1 VGRPVYPGGG
11 AGRADAPV
19 IAWASVTETVL
30 ITSYLE
36 PELVDA
42 IRGGWDGE
50 VLYEPGLLPR
60 PRYVADHDGDKPELD
75 AAGERRWRALLAQ
88 AEICFDFDWWQPG
101 RLLENAPRLRWVQA
115 TSAGI
120 GEFVQRHGLDQGP
133 VVFTTAAGTH
143 AGPLTEFALTGA
155 LYLIRGVPELL
166 ERQRRHHWERYTAA
180 SLAGRR
186 VTVVGL
192 GAIGRTAAATFALL
206 GTTVTGVG
214 RPGGSRPSIAGV
226 TVTDTDQ
233 LDAVLAGTDVL
244 ILTTPLTPA
253 TTHLL
258 DHRRLGLL
266 PDGAVIVNI
275 GRGPVIDTG
284 ALTGILA
291 DGLPGGG
298 RLGGV
303 ALDVTDPEPL
313 PADSPLWDR
322 ADVLISPH
330 SASTVA
336 TENQTLTELFLDNL
350 ERWRAGQPLRNR
362 YHPELGY

>member
-1 VGRPVYPGGG
+1 M
-11 AGRADAPV
+11 
-19 IAWASVTETVL
+19 TETVL

-36 PELVDA
+36 PELAEA
-42 IRGGWDGE
+42 IRAGWNGE
-50 VLYEPGLLPR
+50 VLYEPALLPR
-60 PRYVADHDGDKPELD
+60 PRYVADHGGEKPALD
-75 AAGERRWRALLAQ
+75 AAGEQRWRALLAR

-101 RLLENAPRLRWVQA
+101 RLLENAPGLRWVQA

-120 GEFVQRHGLDQGP
+120 GGFVQRYGLDRGE

-143 AGPLTEFALTGA
+143 AVPLTEFALTGA
-155 LYLIRGVPELL
+155 LYLIRGVPDLL
-166 ERQRRHHWERYTAA
+166 DRQRRHHWERYTAA

-192 GAIGRTAAATFALL
+192 GAIGRTVAATFALL

-214 RPGGSRPSIAGV
+214 RPGGSRPAVAGV

-233 LDAVLAGTDVL
+233 LDAVLARTDVL
-244 ILTTPLTPA
+244 ILAIPLTSA

-258 DHRRLGLL
+258 DRRRLDLL

-275 GRGPVIDTG
+275 ARGQVIDAD
-284 ALTGILA
+284 ALADVLA

-298 RLGGV
+298 RLGGA

-313 PADSPLWDR
+313 PADSP
-322 ADVLISPH
+322 
-330 SASTVA
+330 
-336 TENQTLTELFLDNL
+336 TELFLDNL
-350 ERWRAGQPLRNR
+350 ERWRTGRPLRNR

>member
-1 VGRPVYPGGG
+1 M
-11 AGRADAPV
+11 
-19 IAWASVTETVL
+19 TETVL

-36 PELVDA
+36 PELVEQ
-42 IRGGWDGE
+42 IRAGWPGE
-50 VLYEPGLLPR
+50 VLFQPELLPK
-60 PRYVADHDGDKPELD
+60 PHYVADHGGDKPDLGP
-75 AAGERRWRALLAQ
+75 AGQQRWRDLLAR

-101 RLLENAPRLRWVQA
+101 QLLENAPRLRWVQA

-120 GEFVQRHGLDQGP
+120 GGFVQRHGLDRGK

-143 AGPLTEFALTGA
+143 AVPLTEFALTGA
-155 LYLIRGVPELL
+155 LYLIKGVPDLMAA
-166 ERQRRHHWERYTAA
+166 QRRHHWERYTAA

-192 GAIGRTAAATFALL
+192 GSIGRTAAETFARL

-214 RPGGSRPSIAGV
+214 RPGGSRPALADV

-233 LDAVLAGTDVL
+233 LDAVLPQTDVL

-258 DHRRLGLL
+258 DRRRLGLL
-266 PDGAVIVNI
+266 PAGAVIVNI
-275 GRGPVIDTG
+275 ARGQVIDQA
-284 ALTGILA
+284 ALTDVLA

-350 ERWRAGQPLRNR
+350 GRWRAGQPLRNR
-362 YHPELGY
+362 YQPELGY

>member
-1 VGRPVYPGGG
+1 M
-11 AGRADAPV
+11 
-19 IAWASVTETVL
+19 TETVL
-30 ITSYLE
+30 IASYLE
-36 PELVDA
+36 PELVET
-42 IRGGWDGE
+42 IRAAWDGE
-50 VLYEPGLLPR
+50 VLYEPALLPR
-60 PRYVADHDGDKPELD
+60 PRYKADHGGEKPALDSDGEQ
-75 AAGERRWRALLAQ
+75 RWRDLLAR

-101 RLLENAPRLRWVQA
+101 RLRQNAPRLRWVQA

-120 GEFVQRHGLDQGP
+120 GGFIQRYGLDQGE
-133 VVFTTAAGTH
+133 VIFTTAAGTH
-143 AGPLTEFALTGA
+143 AVPLTEFALTGA
-155 LYLIRGVPELL
+155 LYLIRGVPDLL
-166 ERQRRHHWERYTAA
+166 GRQRRHHWERYTAA

-192 GAIGRTAAATFALL
+192 GAIGRTAAATFASL
-206 GTTVTGVG
+206 GTTVTGVA
-214 RPGGSRPSIAGV
+214 RPGGSRPVIAGV
-226 TVTDTDQ
+226 TVMDTDQ
-233 LDAVLAGTDVL
+233 LDAVLPATDVL

-253 TTHLL
+253 TIGLL
-258 DHRRLGLL
+258 DRRRLELL

-275 GRGPVIDTG
+275 ARGPVIDTS
-284 ALTGILA
+284 ALAGVLA

-298 RLGGV
+298 RLGGA

-336 TENQTLTELFLDNL
+336 TENETLTRLFLDNL

-362 YHPELGY
+362 YRPELGY

>member
-1 VGRPVYPGGG
+1 M
-11 AGRADAPV
+11 
-19 IAWASVTETVL
+19 TETVL
-30 ITSYLE
+30 ISSYLA
-36 PELVDA
+36 PKLVDA
-42 IRGGWDGE
+42 IRAGWDGE
-50 VLYEPGLLPR
+50 VLYEPDLLPR
-60 PRYVADHDGDKPELD
+60 PRYVADHGGVKPELD
-75 AAGERRWRALLAQ
+75 AAGEQRWRALLAR

-120 GEFVQRHGLDQGP
+120 GGFVQQYGLDRGK
-133 VVFTTAAGTH
+133 VVFTTAAGAH

-155 LYLIRGVPELL
+155 LYLIRGVPDLL

-192 GAIGRTAAATFALL
+192 GAIGRAAAATFALL

-233 LDAVLAGTDVL
+233 LDAVLAVTDVL
-244 ILTTPLTPA
+244 ILATPLTPA

-258 DHRRLGLL
+258 DRRRLGLL
-266 PDGAVIVNI
+266 PDGAVVVNI
-275 GRGPVIDTG
+275 ARGRVIDQE
-284 ALTGILA
+284 ALADVLA

-303 ALDVTDPEPL
+303 AVDVTDPEPL

-330 SASTVA
+330 SASTVV
-336 TENQTLTELFLDNL
+336 TENQTLVELFLDNL
-350 ERWRAGQPLRNR
+350 ERWRTGRPLRNP

>member
-1 VGRPVYPGGG
+1 M
-11 AGRADAPV
+11 
-19 IAWASVTETVL
+19 TETVL

-36 PELVDA
+36 PELVEK
-42 IRGGWDGE
+42 IRAGWAGE
-50 VLYEPGLLPR
+50 VLYHPDLLPR
-60 PRYVADHDGDKPELD
+60 PRYVADHGGDKPDLGP
-75 AAGERRWRALLAQ
+75 AGEERWRALLAR

-120 GEFVQRHGLDQGP
+120 GGFVQRYGLDRGK

-143 AGPLTEFALTGA
+143 AVPLTEFALTGA
-155 LYLIRGVPELL
+155 LYLIRGVPDLL
-166 ERQRRHHWERYTAA
+166 QRQRRHHWERYTAA

-192 GAIGRTAAATFALL
+192 GAIGRTAAATFAQL
-206 GTTVTGVG
+206 GTAVTGVG

-233 LDAVLAGTDVL
+233 LDAVLPATDVL

-253 TTHLL
+253 TTGLL
-258 DHRRLGLL
+258 DRRRLGLL

-275 GRGPVIDTG
+275 SRGQVIDQD
-284 ALTGILA
+284 ALTDILA
-291 DGLPGGG
+291 GGLPGGG

-330 SASTVA
+330 SASTTA
-336 TENQTLTELFLDNL
+336 TENHTLTELFVDNL
-350 ERWRAGQPLRNR
+350 GRWRTGQPLRNR
-362 YHPELGY
+362 YQPELGY

>member
-1 VGRPVYPGGG
+1 M
-11 AGRADAPV
+11 
-19 IAWASVTETVL
+19 TETVL

-42 IRGGWDGE
+42 VRAAWDGE
-50 VLYEPGLLPR
+50 VLYEPALLPR
-60 PRYVADHDGDKPELD
+60 PRHVADHGGEKPALD
-75 AAGERRWRALLAQ
+75 AAGQQRWRALLAR

-101 RLLENAPRLRWVQA
+101 QLLENAPRLRWVQA

-120 GEFVQRHGLDQGP
+120 GGFVQRHGLDRGK
-133 VVFTTAAGTH
+133 VVFTTAAGAH
-143 AGPLTEFALTGA
+143 AVPLTEFALTGA
-155 LYLIRGVPELL
+155 LYLIRGVPDLV

-192 GAIGRTAAATFALL
+192 GAIGRTAAVTFAQL
-206 GTTVTGVG
+206 GTSVTGVG
-214 RPGGSRPSIAGV
+214 RPGGSRPALAGV

-233 LDAVLAGTDVL
+233 LDALLPATDVL
-244 ILTTPLTPA
+244 ILTVPLTPA

-258 DHRRLGLL
+258 DRRRLGLL

-275 GRGPVIDTG
+275 ARGQVIDQ
-284 ALTGILA
+284 AALA
-291 DGLPGGG
+291 DLLAGGLPGGG
-298 RLGGV
+298 RLGGA

-322 ADVLISPH
+322 PDVLISPH

-336 TENQTLTELFLDNL
+336 GENQWLTELFLDNL
-350 ERWRAGQPLRNR
+350 ARWRASQPLRNR
-362 YHPELGY
+362 YQPELGY

>member
-1 VGRPVYPGGG
+1 M
-11 AGRADAPV
+11 
-19 IAWASVTETVL
+19 SETVL

-36 PELVDA
+36 PELVEE
-42 IRGGWDGE
+42 IRKSWDGE

-60 PRYVADHDGDKPELD
+60 PRYAADHGGVKPELD
-75 AAGERRWRALLAQ
+75 ADGQQRWRALLAR

-101 RLLENAPRLRWVQA
+101 RLLDNAPRLRWVQA

-120 GEFVQRHGLDQGP
+120 GGFVQRLGLDQGD

-143 AGPLTEFALTGA
+143 AVPLTEFALTGA
-155 LYLIRGVPELL
+155 LYLIRGVPDLL
-166 ERQRRHHWERYTAA
+166 EKQRRHHWESYTPA

-192 GAIGRTAAATFALL
+192 GAIGRHAAATFALL
-206 GTTVTGVG
+206 GTTVTGVA
-214 RPGGSRPSIAGV
+214 RPGGSRPEISGV

-233 LDAVLAGTDVL
+233 LDAVLPETDVL
-244 ILTTPLTPA
+244 ILATPLTPA
-253 TTHLL
+253 TTRLL
-258 DHRRLGLL
+258 DRRRLGLL

-275 GRGPVIDTG
+275 ARGQVLDQQ
-284 ALTGILA
+284 ALADLLA

-298 RLGGV
+298 RLGGA

-330 SASTVA
+330 SASTAA
-336 TENQTLTELFLDNL
+336 TENRTLTELFLDNL

-362 YHPELGY
+362 YQPELGY

>member
-1 VGRPVYPGGG
+1 M
-11 AGRADAPV
+11 
-19 IAWASVTETVL
+19 TETVL

-36 PELVDA
+36 PELVDQVRA
-42 IRGGWDGE
+42 GWEGE
-50 VLYEPGLLPR
+50 VLYHPELLPR
-60 PRYVADHDGDKPELD
+60 PRYVADHGGDKPALD
-75 AAGERRWRALLAQ
+75 TGGEERWRGLLAR

-120 GEFVQRHGLDQGP
+120 GGFVQRHGLDRGK
-133 VVFTTAAGTH
+133 VVFTTAAGAH
-143 AGPLTEFALTGA
+143 AVPLTEFALTGA
-155 LYLIRGVPELL
+155 LYLIKGVPNLAA
-166 ERQRRHHWERYTAA
+166 RQRRHHWERYTAA

-192 GAIGRTAAATFALL
+192 GSIGRTAAAAFARL

-214 RPGGSRPSIAGV
+214 RPGGRRPGIDGV
-226 TVTDTDQ
+226 AVTDTGQ
-233 LDAVLAGTDVL
+233 LDAVLPATDVL

-253 TTHLL
+253 TNHLI
-258 DHRRLGLL
+258 DRRRLGLL

-275 GRGPVIDTG
+275 ARGQVIDQA
-284 ALTGILA
+284 ALAGVLA

-298 RLGGV
+298 RLGGA

-322 ADVLISPH
+322 DDVLISPH

-350 ERWRAGQPLRNR
+350 ARWRAGQPLRNR
-362 YHPELGY
+362 YQPELGY

>member
-1 VGRPVYPGGG
+1 M
-11 AGRADAPV
+11 
-19 IAWASVTETVL
+19 TETVL

-36 PELVDA
+36 PELVEQ
-42 IRGGWDGE
+42 IRAGWAGE
-50 VLYEPGLLPR
+50 VLYEPELLPR
-60 PRYVADHDGDKPELD
+60 PRYEADHGGDKPDLN
-75 AAGERRWRALLAQ
+75 AAGAERWRDLLGR

-101 RLLENAPRLRWVQA
+101 QLPENAPRLRWVQA

-120 GEFVQRHGLDQGP
+120 GGFVQRYGLDTGK

-143 AGPLTEFALTGA
+143 AVPLTEFALTGA
-155 LYLIRGVPELL
+155 LYLIKGVPDLV
-166 ERQRRHHWERYTAA
+166 ERQRRHHWERYTAQ

-192 GAIGRTAAATFALL
+192 GSIGRTAAAAFAQL
-206 GTTVTGVG
+206 GTTVTGVA
-214 RPGGSRPSIAGV
+214 RPGGSRPAIAGV

-233 LDAVLAGTDVL
+233 LDTVLPATDVL
-244 ILTTPLTPA
+244 VLTTPLTPD
-253 TTHLL
+253 TSHLI
-258 DHRRLGLL
+258 DRRRLGLL

-275 GRGPVIDTG
+275 ARGQVIDQA
-284 ALTGILA
+284 ALTDVLA

-298 RLGGV
+298 RLGGA

-322 ADVLISPH
+322 PDVLISPH

-336 TENQTLTELFLDNL
+336 TENQALTELFLDNL
-350 ERWRAGQPLRNR
+350 GRWRAGEPLRNLYR
-362 YHPELGY
+362 SDLGY